1 MKVIKDEVKL
11 NSFLEQY
18 GLINVFNGY
27 IKQHA
32 VLCEF
37 EQGETI
43 CKQGESGSFLYV
55 LVSGKIKVYTTSVDG
70 KILILSFKQ
79 PLEIIGDVEFVNGA
93 ELLNTVEAVS
103 DKVMMVGISYECLK
117 KFGYN
122 DADFLQFLLEIISL
136 KFYRKSTTMSFNLMY
151 PVEVRLASYLL
162 SVSTIKEHGVSEKLD
177 WLDLKDVANFIGTSY
192 RHVNRVIKQFCV
204 EELIEKKNGVI
215 TINDRPG
222 LMRMAKDNI
231 YEQ

>member
-1 MKVIKDEVKL
+1 MKEWKDDVKL

-18 GLINVFNGY
+18 GLTAVFNEHL
-27 IKQHA
+27 IKHA
-32 VLCEF
+32 LLCEF

-43 CKQGESGSFLYV
+43 CTQGESAHFLYV
-55 LVSGKIKVYTTSVDG
+55 LVSGKIKVYTTSLDG

-103 DKVMMVGISYECLK
+103 DSVMMVGISFEWLK
-117 KFGYN
+117 RYGYN
-122 DADFLQFLLEIISL
+122 DAEFLQFLLNIISH

-162 SVSTIKEHGVSEKLD
+162 SVSTTKEHTVAEKLD

-192 RHVNRVIKQFCV
+192 RHVNRVIKQFCLDG
-204 EELIEKKNGVI
+204 LIEKKKGVI
-215 TINDRPG
+215 TIKDSAG
-222 LMRMAKDNI
+222 LMKMAKDNI